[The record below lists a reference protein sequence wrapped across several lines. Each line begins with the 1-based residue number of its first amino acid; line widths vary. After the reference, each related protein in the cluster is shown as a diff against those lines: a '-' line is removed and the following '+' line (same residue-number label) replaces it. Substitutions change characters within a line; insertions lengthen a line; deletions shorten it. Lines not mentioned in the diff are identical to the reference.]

1 MKRDDA
7 AQLLERIGVLRSRCD
22 LDLLL
27 FFARHPTALLTSEQ
41 LANWLGH
48 ELKAIAASLD
58 VLQQARLIERHQNPS
73 HAARM
78 YVFRADRADPAGGG
92 WLPSLLRLAKTREGR
107 LALLATLSSHSA
119 GGAES
124 STSSD
129 LPTSSGAGHAPTLA
143 IVRSSDGP
151 ENHDGPKL
159 PDRKSRHG

>member
-1 MKRDDA
+1 MKHDDA

-27 FFARHPTALLTSEQ
+27 FFARHPAALLTSEQ

-78 YVFRADRADPAGGG
+78 YVFRADPAGGG

-107 LALLATLSSHSA
+107 LALLATLSSRS
-119 GGAES
+119 GAEES
-124 STSSD
+124 SSSD
-129 LPTSSGAGHAPTLA
+129 RHTSSGASHAPALA
-143 IVRSSDGP
+143 IVRSSDGA
-151 ENHDGPKL
+151 ENHDVPKP
-159 PDRKSRHG
+159 PDRKRRHG

>member
-1 MKRDDA
+1 MNHDDA

-78 YVFRADRADPAGGG
+78 YVFRADPAGGG

-107 LALLATLSSHSA
+107 LALIATLSSRSA
-119 GGAES
+119 RGAES

-129 LPTSSGAGHAPTLA
+129 LHKSGGAGHAPSLA

-151 ENHDGPKL
+151 ENHDAPKP
-159 PDRKSRHG
+159 PDRKTRHA